1 MALSYHIPPFSRKP
15 KLWYTYRMAKK
26 RTDLKIPYGVS
37 DFRTI
42 RNEGLYYVDKTEYLA
57 QMEARDRF
65 IFFVRPR
72 RFGKSLFI
80 SMLENYYD
88 LNRKKEFKKL
98 FGDLWIGSHPTEN
111 ANRFMTLKLDFSK
124 VGGTGKA
131 LERAF
136 EEHVGK
142 QLDDMVSRYPSC
154 FDADFRAAFTG
165 QTATAKILDVVNK
178 ARREGIPLYLII
190 DEYDNFTNQM
200 IRAVG
205 VTDYRKI
212 THGTGF
218 YRNWFKKFKG
228 DFDRI
233 FMTGVS
239 PVTMDDLTSG
249 FNIATNLSL
258 DADCNA
264 TLGFSEAEVLKMFSD
279 FKGTGKFTCG
289 DPAKIVS
296 SIKPWYDGYCFAER
310 KVDKESVFNSDMT
323 LYYLKGLVETGEPP
337 KNMVDA
343 NIKTDYEK
351 LKTISD
357 LQRIVF
363 KMEPLEALP
372 MTEQAVAK
380 GGIQFPLVE
389 SFPAEDI
396 IKPENFRSLFF
407 YYGLLSMVDW
417 KNGRPVFGVPNGCVE
432 KQIYGYLRTRYFPPT
447 KSFLDWDD
455 AAFAFSY
462 EGKWRE
468 FFELVAKNFKETT
481 PIRGGIDGEV
491 RLQGYFQCEM
501 GHLPQFITCPEPEMS
516 HGNCD
521 FFLFPE
527 RTYYGDVPHSYIV
540 EFKHVK
546 AGAKKAELEA
556 QRTEGIKQ
564 LKNYAKDKKVPA
576 LAKGTTLHLIL
587 VQYRGPAM
595 SNCELVAEK
604 KF

>member
-1 MALSYHIPPFSRKP
+1 
-15 KLWYTYRMAKK
+15 
-26 RTDLKIPYGVS
+26 
-37 DFRTI
+37 
-42 RNEGLYYVDKTEYLA
+42 
-57 QMEARDRF
+57 
-65 IFFVRPR
+65 
-72 RFGKSLFI
+72 
-80 SMLENYYD
+80 
-88 LNRKKEFKKL
+88 
-98 FGDLWIGSHPTEN
+98 
-111 ANRFMTLKLDFSK
+111 
-124 VGGTGKA
+124 
-131 LERAF
+131 
-136 EEHVGK
+136 
-142 QLDDMVSRYPSC
+142 
-154 FDADFRAAFTG
+154 
-165 QTATAKILDVVNK
+165 
-178 ARREGIPLYLII
+178 
-190 DEYDNFTNQM
+190 M
-200 IRAVG
+200 IRAAG

-258 DADCNA
+258 DTYCNA
-264 TLGFSEAEVLKMFSD
+264 TLGFSEAEVLKMYSD
-279 FKGTGKFTCG
+279 FKGTGRFTHG
-289 DPAKIVS
+289 DPAEIVK
-296 SIKPWYDGYCFAER
+296 SIKPWYDGYCFSEE
-310 KVDKESVFNSDMT
+310 KVREESVFNSDMT
-323 LYYLKGLVETGEPP
+323 LYYLKSLVETGKPP

-351 LKTISD
+351 LRTISD
-357 LQRIVF
+357 LQRVVF
-363 KMEPLEALP
+363 KMEPLGALP

-389 SFPAEDI
+389 SFPAEAI

-407 YYGLLSMVDW
+407 YYGLLSMA
-417 KNGRPVFGVPNGCVE
+417 GRRMGATVYAVPNACVE
-432 KQIYGYLRTRYFPPT
+432 KQIYGYLRDRYFPPT

-455 AAFAFSY
+455 AAFAFAY

-501 GHLPQFITCPEPEMS
+501 GHLPQFITCPELEMS

-527 RTYYGDVPHSYIV
+527 RTYYGDVLHSYIV
-540 EFKHVK
+540 EFKYLK
-546 AGAKKAELEA
+546 KGAKKAELEA
-556 QRTEGIKQ
+556 QRAEGIKQ

>member
-1 MALSYHIPPFSRKP
+1 MS
-15 KLWYTYRMAKK
+15 KK
-26 RTDLKIPYGVS
+26 RTDLKIPYGIM
-37 DFRTI
+37 DFR
-42 RNEGLYYVDKTEYLA
+42 RLRREGYYYVDKTEYLA
-57 QMEARDRF
+57 QMEARDSF

-80 SMLENYYD
+80 SMMESYYD
-88 LNRKKEFKKL
+88 LNQKKDFKKL
-98 FGDLWIGSHPTEN
+98 FGGLWIGKHPTEN

-124 VGGTGKA
+124 VGCTGEA

-136 EEHVGK
+136 EDHISWRV
-142 QLDDMVSRYPSC
+142 DDMVARYSDICDAHFMESYKSRNAAGKV
-154 FDADFRAAFTG
+154 DA
-165 QTATAKILDVVNK
+165 VVSQ
-178 ARREGIPLYLII
+178 ARRSGIPLYLII

-200 IRAVG
+200 IRATG
-205 VTDYRKI
+205 VTDYREI

-239 PVTMDDLTSG
+239 PVTLDDLTSG

-258 DADCNA
+258 DAYCNA
-264 TLGFSEAEVLKMFSD
+264 TLGFSEAEVVKMFSD
-279 FKGTGKFTCG
+279 FKGTGRFTHG
-289 DPAKIVS
+289 DPAAIVE
-296 SIKPWYDGYCFAER
+296 SIKPWYDGYCFAKK
-310 KVDKESVFNSDMT
+310 KVGMECVFNSDMT
-323 LYYLKGLVETGEPP
+323 LYYLKSLVETGEPP
-337 KNMVDA
+337 ENMVDV
-343 NIKTDYEK
+343 NIRTDYEK

-357 LQRIVF
+357 LQRTVF

-389 SFPAEDI
+389 SFPAEAI
-396 IKPENFRSLFF
+396 IKPENFHSLFF
-407 YYGLLSMVDW
+407 YYGLLSMADRKMGEIVYS
-417 KNGRPVFGVPNGCVE
+417 VPNACVE
-432 KQIYGYLRTRYFPPT
+432 KQIFGYLRDRYFPPE
-447 KSFLDWDD
+447 KSWLEWN
-455 AAFAFSY
+455 ASARAFAY

-491 RLQGYFQCEM
+491 RMQGYFQCEM
-501 GHLPQFITCPEPEMS
+501 GHLPQFITCPELEMS

-540 EFKHVK
+540 EFKYAK
-546 AGAKKAELEA
+546 KGAKKTELET
-556 QRTEGIKQ
+556 QRKDGITQ
-564 LKNYAKDKKVPA
+564 LKAYAKDKKIPA
-576 LAKGTTLHLIL
+576 LAKGTTLHLVL

-595 SNCELVAEK
+595 ANSELIAEK
-604 KF
+604 AY

>member
-1 MALSYHIPPFSRKP
+1 MS
-15 KLWYTYRMAKK
+15 KK
-26 RTDLKIPYGVS
+26 RTDLKIPYGIM
-37 DFRTI
+37 DFR
-42 RNEGLYYVDKTEYLA
+42 RLRREGYYYVDKTEYLA
-57 QMEARDRF
+57 QMEARDSF

-80 SMLENYYD
+80 SMMESYYD
-88 LNRKKEFKKL
+88 LNQKKDFKKL
-98 FGDLWIGSHPTEN
+98 FGGLWIGKHPTEN

-124 VGGTGKA
+124 VGGTGEA

-136 EEHVGK
+136 EDHISWRV
-142 QLDDMVSRYPSC
+142 DDMVARYSDICDAHFMESYMSRNAAGKV
-154 FDADFRAAFTG
+154 DA
-165 QTATAKILDVVNK
+165 VVSQ
-178 ARREGIPLYLII
+178 ARRSGIPLYLII

-200 IRAVG
+200 IRATG
-205 VTDYRKI
+205 VTDYREI

-239 PVTMDDLTSG
+239 PVTLDDLTSG

-258 DADCNA
+258 DAYCNA
-264 TLGFSEAEVLKMFSD
+264 TLGFSEAEVVKMFSD
-279 FKGTGKFTCG
+279 FKGTSRFTHG
-289 DPAKIVS
+289 DPAAIVE
-296 SIKPWYDGYCFAER
+296 SIKPWYDGYCFAKK
-310 KVDKESVFNSDMT
+310 KVGMECVFNSDMT
-323 LYYLKGLVETGEPP
+323 LYYLKSLVETGEPP
-337 KNMVDA
+337 ENMVDV
-343 NIKTDYEK
+343 NIRTDYEK

-357 LQRIVF
+357 LQRTVF

-389 SFPAEDI
+389 SFPAEAI
-396 IKPENFRSLFF
+396 IKPENFHSLFF
-407 YYGLLSMVDW
+407 YYGLLSMVDR
-417 KNGRPVFGVPNGCVE
+417 KMGEIVYAVPNACVE
-432 KQIYGYLRTRYFPPT
+432 KQIFGYLRDRYFPPE
-447 KSFLDWDD
+447 KSWLEWN
-455 AAFAFSY
+455 ASARAFAY

-491 RLQGYFQCEM
+491 RMQGYFQCEM
-501 GHLPQFITCPEPEMS
+501 GHLPQFITCPELEMS

-540 EFKHVK
+540 EFKYAK
-546 AGAKKAELEA
+546 KGAKKTELET
-556 QRTEGIKQ
+556 QRKDGITQ
-564 LKNYAKDKKVPA
+564 LKAYAKDKKIPA
-576 LAKGTTLHLIL
+576 LAKGTTLHLVL

-595 SNCELVAEK
+595 ANCELIAEK
-604 KF
+604 AY

>member
-1 MALSYHIPPFSRKP
+1 MS
-15 KLWYTYRMAKK
+15 KK
-26 RTDLKIPYGVS
+26 RTDLKIPYGIM
-37 DFRTI
+37 DFR
-42 RNEGLYYVDKTEYLA
+42 RLRREGYYYVDKTEYLA
-57 QMEARDRF
+57 QMEARDSF

-80 SMLENYYD
+80 SMMESYYD
-88 LNRKKEFKKL
+88 LNQKKDFKKL
-98 FGDLWIGSHPTEN
+98 FGGLWIGKHPTEN

-124 VGGTGKA
+124 VGGTGEA

-136 EEHVGK
+136 EDHISWRV
-142 QLDDMVSRYPSC
+142 DDMVARYSDICDAHFMESYKSRNAAGKV
-154 FDADFRAAFTG
+154 DA
-165 QTATAKILDVVNK
+165 VVSQ
-178 ARREGIPLYLII
+178 ARRSGIPLYLII

-200 IRAVG
+200 IRATG
-205 VTDYRKI
+205 VTDYREI

-239 PVTMDDLTSG
+239 PVTLDDLTSG

-258 DADCNA
+258 DAYCNA
-264 TLGFSEAEVLKMFSD
+264 TLGFSEAEVVKMFSD
-279 FKGTGKFTCG
+279 FKGTSRFTHG
-289 DPAKIVS
+289 DPAAIVE
-296 SIKPWYDGYCFAER
+296 SIKPWYDGYCFAKK
-310 KVDKESVFNSDMT
+310 KVGMECVFNSDMT
-323 LYYLKGLVETGEPP
+323 LYYLKSLVETGEPP
-337 KNMVDA
+337 ENMVDV
-343 NIKTDYEK
+343 NIRTDYEK

-357 LQRIVF
+357 LQRTVF

-389 SFPAEDI
+389 SFPADAI
-396 IKPENFRSLFF
+396 IKPENFHSLFF
-407 YYGLLSMVDW
+407 YYGLLSMADRRMGEIVYS
-417 KNGRPVFGVPNGCVE
+417 VPNACVE
-432 KQIYGYLRTRYFPPT
+432 KQIFGYLRDRYFPPE
-447 KSFLDWDD
+447 KSWLEWN
-455 AAFAFSY
+455 ASARAFAY

-491 RLQGYFQCEM
+491 RMQGYFQCEM
-501 GHLPQFITCPEPEMS
+501 GHLPQFITCPELEMS

-540 EFKHVK
+540 EFKYAK
-546 AGAKKAELEA
+546 KGAKKTELET
-556 QRTEGIKQ
+556 QRKDGITQ
-564 LKNYAKDKKVPA
+564 LKAYAKDKKIPA
-576 LAKGTTLHLIL
+576 LAKGTTLHLVL

-595 SNCELVAEK
+595 ANCELIAEK
-604 KF
+604 AY

>member
-1 MALSYHIPPFSRKP
+1 MS
-15 KLWYTYRMAKK
+15 KK
-26 RTDLKIPYGVS
+26 RTDLKIPYGIM
-37 DFRTI
+37 DFR
-42 RNEGLYYVDKTEYLA
+42 RLRREGYYYVDKTEYLA
-57 QMEARDRF
+57 QMEARDSF

-80 SMLENYYD
+80 SMMESYYD
-88 LNRKKEFKKL
+88 LNQKKDFKKL
-98 FGDLWIGSHPTEN
+98 FGGLWIGKHPTEN

-124 VGGTGKA
+124 VGGTGEA

-136 EEHVGK
+136 EDHISWRV
-142 QLDDMVSRYPSC
+142 DDMVARYSDICDAHFMESYKSRNAAGKV
-154 FDADFRAAFTG
+154 DA
-165 QTATAKILDVVNK
+165 VVSQ
-178 ARREGIPLYLII
+178 ARRSGIPLYLII

-200 IRAVG
+200 IRATG
-205 VTDYRKI
+205 VTDYREI

-239 PVTMDDLTSG
+239 PVTLDDLTSG
-249 FNIATNLSL
+249 FNIAMNLSL
-258 DADCNA
+258 DAYCNA
-264 TLGFSEAEVLKMFSD
+264 TLGFSEAEVVKMFSD
-279 FKGTGKFTCG
+279 FKGTGRFTHG
-289 DPAKIVS
+289 DPAAIVE
-296 SIKPWYDGYCFAER
+296 SIKPWYDGYCFAKK
-310 KVDKESVFNSDMT
+310 KVGMECVFNSDMT
-323 LYYLKGLVETGEPP
+323 LYYLKSLVETGEPP
-337 KNMVDA
+337 ENMVDV
-343 NIKTDYEK
+343 NIRTDYEK

-357 LQRIVF
+357 LQRTVF

-389 SFPAEDI
+389 SFPAEAI
-396 IKPENFRSLFF
+396 IKPENFHSLFF
-407 YYGLLSMVDW
+407 YYGLLSMADRKMGEIVYS
-417 KNGRPVFGVPNGCVE
+417 VPNACVE
-432 KQIYGYLRTRYFPPT
+432 KQIFGYLRDRYFPPE
-447 KSFLDWDD
+447 KSWLEWN
-455 AAFAFSY
+455 ASARAFAY

-491 RLQGYFQCEM
+491 RMQGYFQCEM
-501 GHLPQFITCPEPEMS
+501 GHLPQFITCPELEMS

-540 EFKHVK
+540 EFKYAK
-546 AGAKKAELEA
+546 KGAKKTELET
-556 QRTEGIKQ
+556 QRKDGITQ
-564 LKNYAKDKKVPA
+564 LKAYAKDKKIPA
-576 LAKGTTLHLIL
+576 LAKGTTLHLVL

-595 SNCELVAEK
+595 ANCELIAEK
-604 KF
+604 AY

>member
-1 MALSYHIPPFSRKP
+1 
-15 KLWYTYRMAKK
+15 MAKK

-37 DFRTI
+37 DFRRI
-42 RNEGLYYVDKTEYLA
+42 RREGYYYVDKTEYLA
-57 QMEARDRF
+57 QMEARDSF

-80 SMLENYYD
+80 SMMESYYD
-88 LNRKKEFKKL
+88 LNQKKDFKKL
-98 FGDLWIGSHPTEN
+98 FGDLWIGKHPTKN

-124 VGGTGKA
+124 VGGTVDE
-131 LERAF
+131 LHESFERHISWCA
-136 EEHVGK
+136 E
-142 QLDDMVSRYPSC
+142 DMVQRYPDVFNGEFKTMFASRNAAGKI
-154 FDADFRAAFTG
+154 DA
-165 QTATAKILDVVNK
+165 IVSL
-178 ARREGIPLYLII
+178 ARRVGIPIYLII

-200 IRAVG
+200 IRATG
-205 VTDYRKI
+205 VEDYREI
-212 THGTGF
+212 THGAGF

-228 DFDRI
+228 EFDRI

-249 FNIATNLSL
+249 FNIAANLTL
-258 DADCNA
+258 DEDFNA
-264 TLGFSEAEVLKMFSD
+264 ALGFTEAEVLAMYRD
-279 FKGTGKFTCG
+279 FKGTGRFTKG
-289 DPAKIVS
+289 DPAEIVR
-296 SIKPWYDGYCFAER
+296 SIKPWYDGYCFAKK
-310 KVDKESVFNSDMT
+310 KVGVECVFNSDMT
-323 LYYLKGLVETGEPP
+323 LYYLKSLVETGEPP
-337 KNMVDA
+337 ENMVDA
-343 NIKTDYEK
+343 NIKTDYDK

-357 LQRIVF
+357 LQRTVF

-389 SFPAEDI
+389 SFPAEAI

-407 YYGLLSMVDW
+407 YYGLLSMTGW
-417 KNGRPVFGVPNGCVE
+417 KTGRPVFGVPNTCVE

-447 KSFLDWDD
+447 KSFLDWND
-455 AAFAFSY
+455 AAFAFAY
-462 EGKWRE
+462 DGKWRE
-468 FFELVAKNFKETT
+468 FFELVSKNFAETT

-491 RLQGYFQCEM
+491 RMQGYFQCEM
-501 GHLPQFITCPEPEMS
+501 GHLPQFITCPELEMS

-527 RTYYGDVPHSYIV
+527 RHYYGDVPHSYIV
-540 EFKHVK
+540 EFKYVK
-546 AGAKKAELEA
+546 KGAKKAELEA

>member
-1 MALSYHIPPFSRKP
+1 MKAR
-15 KLWYTYRMAKK
+15 K
-26 RTDLKIPYGVS
+26 RTDWKIPYGVS
-37 DFRTI
+37 DFRRI
-42 RNEGLYYVDKTEYLA
+42 RNEGFYYVDKTQYLA
-57 QMEARDRF
+57 QMEARDSF

-80 SMLENYYD
+80 SMMESYYD
-88 LNRKKEFKKL
+88 LNRKKDFKKL
-98 FGDLWIGSHPTEN
+98 FGGLWIGKHPTEN

-124 VGGTGKA
+124 VGGTGKE

-136 EEHVGK
+136 DAHIGK
-142 QLDDMVSRYPSC
+142 MLDDMVLRYSSC
-154 FDADFRAAFTG
+154 FDAEFRAAFAG
-165 QTATAKILDVVNK
+165 QPASDKLADVVNK
-178 ARREGIPLYLII
+178 SRREGIPLYLII

-200 IRAVG
+200 IRAAG
-205 VTDYRKI
+205 VTDYREI
-212 THGTGF
+212 THGAGF
-218 YRNWFKKFKG
+218 YRNWFKKIKG
-228 DFDRI
+228 EFDRI

-239 PVTMDDLTSG
+239 PVTLDDLTSG

-258 DADCNA
+258 DSYCNA
-264 TLGFSEAEVLKMFSD
+264 TLGFSTEEAVKMFSD
-279 FKGTGKFTCG
+279 FKGTGMFTRG
-289 DPAKIVS
+289 DPAAIVE

-310 KVDKESVFNSDMT
+310 KVGKECVFNSDMT

-357 LQRIVF
+357 IQRTVF

-380 GGIQFPLVE
+380 GGIQFALVE
-389 SFPAEDI
+389 SFPAEAI
-396 IKPENFRSLFF
+396 VKPENFRSLFF
-407 YYGLLSMVDW
+407 YYGLLSMIGW
-417 KNGRPVFGVPNGCVE
+417 KTGRPVFGVPNNCVE
-432 KQIYGYLRTRYFPPT
+432 KQIYGYLRDRYFPPS

-455 AAFAFSY
+455 AAFAFAY

-468 FFELVAKNFKETT
+468 FFELVSKNFAETT

-491 RLQGYFQCEM
+491 RMQGYFQCEM
-501 GHLPQFITCPEPEMS
+501 GHLQQFITCPELEMS

-521 FFLFPE
+521 FFIFPE
-527 RTYYGDVPHSYIV
+527 RHYYGDVPHSYIV
-540 EFKHVK
+540 EFKYVK
-546 AGAKKAELEA
+546 KGAKKTELEA
-556 QRTEGIKQ
+556 QRAEGVKQ

-587 VQYRGPAM
+587 VQYRGPRM
-595 SNCELVAEK
+595 VNCELVGESRY
-604 KF
+604 

>member
-1 MALSYHIPPFSRKP
+1 MS
-15 KLWYTYRMAKK
+15 KK
-26 RTDLKIPYGVS
+26 RTDLKIPYGIM
-37 DFRTI
+37 DFR
-42 RNEGLYYVDKTEYLA
+42 RLRREGYYYVDKTEYLA
-57 QMEARDRF
+57 QMEARDSF

-80 SMLENYYD
+80 SMMESYYD
-88 LNRKKEFKKL
+88 LNQKKDFKKL
-98 FGDLWIGSHPTEN
+98 FGGLWIGQHPTEN

-124 VGGTGKA
+124 VGGTGEA

-136 EEHVGK
+136 EDHISWRV
-142 QLDDMVSRYPSC
+142 DDMVARYSDICDAHFMESYMSRNAAGKV
-154 FDADFRAAFTG
+154 DA
-165 QTATAKILDVVNK
+165 VVSQ
-178 ARREGIPLYLII
+178 ARRSGIPIYLII

-200 IRAVG
+200 IRATG
-205 VTDYRKI
+205 VTDYREI

-239 PVTMDDLTSG
+239 PVTLDDLTSG

-258 DADCNA
+258 DAYCNA
-264 TLGFSEAEVLKMFSD
+264 TLGFSEAEVVRMFSD
-279 FKGTGKFTCG
+279 FKGTGRFTHG
-289 DPAKIVS
+289 DPAAIVE
-296 SIKPWYDGYCFAER
+296 SIKPWYDGYCFAKK
-310 KVDKESVFNSDMT
+310 KVGVECVFNSDMT
-323 LYYLKGLVETGEPP
+323 LYYLKSLVETGEPP
-337 KNMVDA
+337 ENMVDV
-343 NIKTDYEK
+343 NIRTDYEK

-357 LQRIVF
+357 LQRTVF

-380 GGIQFPLVE
+380 GGVQFPLVE
-389 SFPAEDI
+389 SFPAEAI
-396 IKPENFRSLFF
+396 IKPENFHSLFF
-407 YYGLLSMVDW
+407 YYGLLSMADRKMGEIVYS
-417 KNGRPVFGVPNGCVE
+417 VPNACVE
-432 KQIYGYLRTRYFPPT
+432 KQIFGYLRDRYFPPE
-447 KSFLDWDD
+447 KSWLEWN
-455 AAFAFSY
+455 ASARAFAY

-491 RLQGYFQCEM
+491 RMQGYFQCEM
-501 GHLPQFITCPEPEMS
+501 GHLPQFITCPELEMS

-540 EFKHVK
+540 EFKYAK
-546 AGAKKAELEA
+546 KGAKKTELEA
-556 QRTEGIKQ
+556 QRKEGITQ
-564 LKNYAKDKKVPA
+564 LKAYAKDKKIPA
-576 LAKGTTLHLIL
+576 LAKGTTLHLVL

-595 SNCELVAEK
+595 ANCELIAEK
-604 KF
+604 AY